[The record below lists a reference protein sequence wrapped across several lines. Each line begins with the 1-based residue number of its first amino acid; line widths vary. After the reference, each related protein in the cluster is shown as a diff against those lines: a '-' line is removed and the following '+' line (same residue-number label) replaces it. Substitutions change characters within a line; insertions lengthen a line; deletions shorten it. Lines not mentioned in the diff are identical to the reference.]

1 MARGRAATR
10 GRIHSHAE
18 REGREAMTISFRR
31 LYALLR
37 KEWIQLRRDPIT
49 LRFIIALPVMQLFL
63 FGYAINTNPKNLP
76 TGLLSVDH
84 SKYERTIVAAL
95 RNSGYYAVRTLASEA
110 EAERALAQG
119 ELLFV
124 IAFPPNFDRAVD
136 RGERPSVLI
145 DADATDPSAISNATA
160 ALANLATVLDR
171 DLPPAVRAPPTG
183 PTFQFVVHARYNA
196 DQLTVLNIVPGLMC
210 IVLMMSTL
218 FMTTLSITKERE
230 RGTMEN
236 LLAMPVRPL
245 EVMLAKIMPFVA
257 IGYIQVLI
265 ILASSALFFQLP
277 MRGSLPLLLVALGF
291 FIAGNLALG
300 ITFST
305 VSANQMQAMQFAQL
319 TLMPSFL
326 LSGFMFPFRGMP
338 LWAQYVGEVFPTTH
352 AMRIVRGMLL
362 KGNGLDDILPELW
375 PLALFAL
382 VVIGIAVWF
391 YRETL

>member
-1 MARGRAATR
+1 MTTFSLKRLRA
-10 GRIHSHAE
+10 
-18 REGREAMTISFRR
+18 
-31 LYALLR
+31 LVR
-37 KEWIQLRRDPIT
+37 KEWVQVTRDALT
-49 LRFIIALPVMQLFL
+49 LRFIILVPVLQLFL
-63 FGYAINTNPKNLP
+63 FGFAINTNPKNLP

-84 SKYERTIVAAL
+84 SKYERTLTAAMH
-95 RNSGYYAVRTLASEA
+95 NSGYYEIRTLASEA

-119 ELLFV
+119 EVLFV
-124 IAFPPNFDRAVD
+124 VELPANFDRSVD
-136 RGERPSVLI
+136 RGDIPSVLI
-145 DADATDPSAISNATA
+145 DADASDPSAVGNATA
-160 ALANLATVLDR
+160 ALATISAVLNR
-171 DLPPAVRAPPTG
+171 DLPPIMRSQPTN
-183 PTFQFVVHARYNA
+183 PAFQFVIHARYNPE
-196 DQLTVLNIVPGLMC
+196 QLTVLNIVPGLMC

-265 ILASSALFFQLP
+265 ILASSALFFALP

-338 LWAQYVGEVFPTTH
+338 VWAQYVGELFPTTH

-382 VVIGIAVWF
+382 VVIAIAVWC
-391 YRETL
+391 YRETLD